1 MRRSPQLLSLAA
13 LVLVLAGGNARAQT
27 PIEDALKSLT
37 GDNGIGYM
45 QPLADLHGANTNA
58 GWFHSASISRL
69 GFHIELDFIGM
80 GGIVGDDQKSY
91 TATAPTGF
99 TPATFNTAT
108 IFGGKGTV
116 VPSSVNPGTSYRAP
130 DGIFNTSIFPLVAP
144 QLTIGDVFGTRA
156 AVRYIFIPKL
166 GEAMPEGKTWGFGIQ
181 HSISQWISVIPLDVA
196 AFYTYGVTTVDWSE
210 GGGRLFDC
218 SGYSYGLQASK
229 QFSVLTVYGALAA
242 ESSSMAVKYQST
254 DPSAPGT
261 ITLDLEGA
269 NKFRATAG
277 VSLSLGFFKLF
288 ADANF
293 GKVTQF
299 TGGIG
304 FGN

>member
-1 MRRSPQLLSLAA
+1 
-13 LVLVLAGGNARAQT
+13 
-27 PIEDALKSLT
+27 
-37 GDNGIGYM
+37 M
-45 QPLADLHGANTNA
+45 QPLADLHGANVSA
-58 GWFHSASISRL
+58 GWFHTASISRL
-69 GFHIELDFIGM
+69 GLHIELDFIGM
-80 GGIVGDDQKSY
+80 GGIVGDDRKSY
-91 TATAPTGF
+91 TAASPTGF
-99 TPATFNTAT
+99 TPATFATAT

-116 VPSSVNPGTSYRAP
+116 VPSSANPGTSYRAP
-130 DGIFNTSIFPLVAP
+130 DGIFNTTLFPLVVP

-156 AVRYIFIPKL
+156 AVRYVFIPKL
-166 GEAMPEGKTWGFGIQ
+166 GSETMPEGKLWGVGIQ

-229 QFSVLTVYGALAA
+229 QFSALTVYGALAA
-242 ESSSMAVKYQST
+242 ESSSMVVKYQST

-261 ITLDLEGA
+261 ITFDLEGA

-277 VSLSLGFFKLF
+277 LSLSLGFFKIF

-293 GKVTQF
+293 GAVTHF
-299 TGGIG
+299 SGGIG